1 MKRLFVALLVCAL
14 AAPAAAQ
21 DPDSRTLADIRAE
34 LQVLQDELEGLR
46 RELSQ
51 TEDQRD
57 PQTQGG
63 MFDRLSAI
71 ESELQRLSGKTE
83 TLQLRIERIVA
94 DGTNRLGDLE
104 FRLTELE
111 GGDVSELGQ
120 TPTLGGDPPGD
131 DAADPDGTATPVA
144 RDDDAADAPDD
155 APQMAVGE
163 QGDFDAARDA
173 LEDGE
178 YERAAELFAEFT
190 ETYPGGPLTTRAH
203 VLRAEAFDALGQ
215 ESRAA
220 RAWLDAYSAE
230 PHGRHAPQAMYRLG
244 LNLETLEQPQEA
256 CVMFFEL
263 MDRFPDSDFA
273 PRARDAAQDIGCE

>member
-14 AAPAAAQ
+14 AAPAIAEEV
-21 DPDSRTLADIRAE
+21 DSRTLADIRAE
-34 LQVLQDELEGLR
+34 LQVLQDELEALH

-57 PQTQGG
+57 PETQGG

-83 TLQLRIERIVA
+83 TLELRIERIVS

-120 TPTLGGDPPGD
+120 TPPLGGDPPS
-131 DAADPDGTATPVA
+131 DAVAESGAAAIA
-144 RDDDAADAPDD
+144 RDDADDAPAD

-163 QGDFDAARDA
+163 QSDFDAARDA

-263 MDRFPDSDFA
+263 TDRFPDSDFA